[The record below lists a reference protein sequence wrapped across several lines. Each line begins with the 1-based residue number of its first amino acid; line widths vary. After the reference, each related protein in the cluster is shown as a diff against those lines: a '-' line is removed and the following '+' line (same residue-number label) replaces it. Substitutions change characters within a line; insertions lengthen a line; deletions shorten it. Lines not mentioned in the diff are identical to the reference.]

1 MGVYAQIIKTSWDV
15 CTYCALCA
23 FHVIIHGTAEY
34 KFREYRYSI
43 LQLHLTTHP
52 RWEGGGEGGGGKH
65 HGPTQSQE
73 TYKSPLPIP
82 SPPAN
87 LTSLAFIYPSRI
99 PENRKKKMPA
109 WTDVERLRMLLSIID
124 LLSSSARLPA
134 WPDVANKMGVGY
146 SAEGLRYFLPTLPLC
161 VWF

>member
-1 MGVYAQIIKTSWDV
+1 MYVRIV
-15 CTYCALCA
+15 LCAL
-23 FHVIIHGTAEY
+23 FMLSFTVQQSTNFGNTGTASCNY
-34 KFREYRYSI
+34 ISQPIQGGK
-43 LQLHLTTHP
+43 
-52 RWEGGGEGGGGKH
+52 GGGEGGGGKH